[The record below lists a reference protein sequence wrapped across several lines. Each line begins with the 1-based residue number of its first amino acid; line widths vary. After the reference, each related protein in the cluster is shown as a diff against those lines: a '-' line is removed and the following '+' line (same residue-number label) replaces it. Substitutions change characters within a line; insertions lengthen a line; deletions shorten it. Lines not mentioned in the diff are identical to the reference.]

1 MTINEALEVIEKLR
15 KKYDDE
21 EIIKMLIRMYLDD
34 KLEYGA
40 LLEFVEI
47 LGYEFTPE
55 FLKRLKEKN
64 VNV

>member
-47 LGYEFTPE
+47 LGYKFTPE
-55 FLKRLKEKN
+55 FLNRLKEKN

>member
-1 MTINEALEVIEKLR
+1 
-15 KKYDDE
+15 
-21 EIIKMLIRMYLDD
+21 MYLDD